1 MHPGPQRIHATT
13 QGMLI
18 HAITNHH
25 FGEEGK
31 GEGAASPGAT
41 KRYVTA
47 CATSPKC
54 KAAMPTA
61 RPSTPLIAG
70 VKAEAALAQ
79 ASVVVNR
86 VTVYRLSHTPD
97 ESPDQQAGLH
107 TPLHGTLHVAG
118 HALQAFAEAARDF
131 VCSAPCFLTFL
142 KATYMI
148 QITPLLKA
156 SFTSLI
162 VAFLL
167 ALATAGS
174 AQGHS
179 DKEAKADAQRHR
191 ARAVAHETAAQC
203 LESGK
208 DHEQCRKALQT
219 ACKGRAIGKYCGM
232 KHAH

>member
-1 MHPGPQRIHATT
+1 M
-13 QGMLI
+13 
-18 HAITNHH
+18 
-25 FGEEGK
+25 
-31 GEGAASPGAT
+31 
-41 KRYVTA
+41 
-47 CATSPKC
+47 
-54 KAAMPTA
+54 
-61 RPSTPLIAG
+61 
-70 VKAEAALAQ
+70 
-79 ASVVVNR
+79 VVNR
-86 VTVYRLSHTPD
+86 VTVYRLSHTSD
-97 ESPDQQAGLH
+97 ESPDQQAGLR

-142 KATYMI
+142 KATYMT

-162 VAFLL
+162 VTFLL
-167 ALATAGS
+167 ALATAAS